1 MNEQQGM
8 HNTVEQLQE
17 VVLESDIS
25 EEAVRERQYL
35 WMARTFALVAVV
47 SFLANLLL
55 LVAVFSLVPLVRVQP
70 FYLSTQDKDKQIIQ
84 VVRPNIA
91 NLNTEVLGE
100 SFIRQYLLARFT
112 VGTNIPSLENT
123 WGIDGLIDME
133 SSPAVFQE
141 FLRESRGLVD
151 LAKKEGFTRGV
162 RILTVVRLRIEPDG
176 SEFWQAD
183 LEFGDMSR
191 KDPEPKYRKRRV
203 ILRIYFDPI
212 QENLEWANRLKN
224 PLGFKVQRF
233 GVEELKD

>member
-8 HNTVEQLQE
+8 HNTVEQSQE

-91 NLNTEVLGE
+91 DLNTEVLGE

-133 SSPAVFQE
+133 SSQTVFQE
-141 FLRESRGLVD
+141 FLRESHGLVK
-151 LAKKEGFTRGV
+151 LAKKEGFTRNV
-162 RILTVVRLRIEPDG
+162 RILTVVRLRVEPDG
-176 SEFWQAD
+176 LEYWQAD
-183 LEFGDMSR
+183 LEFADMSR
-191 KDPEPKYRKRRV
+191 KEPEPKYMKRRAV
-203 ILRIYFDPI
+203 LQIYFDPV

-224 PLGFKVQRF
+224 PLGFKVLKF
-233 GVEELKD
+233 GIEELKQ